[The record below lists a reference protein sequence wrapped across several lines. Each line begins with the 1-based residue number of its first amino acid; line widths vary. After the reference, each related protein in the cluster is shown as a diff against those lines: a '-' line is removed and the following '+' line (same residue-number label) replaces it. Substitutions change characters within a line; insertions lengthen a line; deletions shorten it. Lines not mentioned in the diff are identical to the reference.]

1 MINYE
6 KEIRIEDRQVR
17 EVLAAPQ
24 SIGQII
30 FKIFAHLLMEENNTH
45 PSLNNGLH
53 YFIQCRLV
61 VHVFIMLL
69 H

>member
-6 KEIRIEDRQVR
+6 KEIRIEDRQVG

-24 SIGQII
+24 STGRII
-30 FKIFAHLLMEENNTH
+30 FKIFAHLLMEENNTRL
-45 PSLNNGLH
+45 PLNNGVH
-53 YFIQCRLV
+53 YFIQRRLV
-61 VHVFIMLL
+61 VHVFVMLL